1 MIRNVKVED
10 AKEIVDIYNH
20 YILNTNVTFE
30 VEALASGEMA
40 KRIEKK
46 IKDNPWIVYEEDNK
60 ILGYAYVGEFRER
73 IAYKFTKE
81 VTIYLDKSVV
91 RRGIGTKLMEALIER
106 CKTEYDIHTLISVV
120 TVPNASSISIH
131 KKFGFETVGK
141 FEGFMKING
150 EYIDCDMMR
159 LCLG

>member
-30 VEALASGEMA
+30 VEALASDEMA

-131 KKFGFETVGK
+131 KKFGFERVGYFK
-141 FEGFMKING
+141 EVGFKNNKWLDV
-150 EYIDCDMMR
+150 EYLQLMI
-159 LCLG
+159 

>member
-46 IKDNPWIVYEEDNK
+46 TKDNPWIVYEEDNK

-73 IAYKFTKE
+73 MAYKFTKE

-106 CKTEYDIHTLISVV
+106 CKKEYDIHTLISVV

-131 KKFGFETVGK
+131 KKFGFERVGYFK
-141 FEGFMKING
+141 EVGFKNNKWLDV
-150 EYIDCDMMR
+150 EYLQLMI
-159 LCLG
+159 

>member
-1 MIRNVKVED
+1 M
-10 AKEIVDIYNH
+10 DIYNH

-131 KKFGFETVGK
+131 KKFGFDRVGYFK
-141 FEGFMKING
+141 EVGFKNNKWLDV
-150 EYIDCDMMR
+150 EYLQLMI
-159 LCLG
+159 